1 MIKQLFNKI
10 TFQEKKDATEF
21 IFTQSSP
28 SANFFLMII
37 LSVLMASFG
46 LITNNPTVIIGSM
59 MVAPIL
65 YPILGFSMSI
75 VMFDFGLMH
84 HSFITIMKAVF
95 LSIFSSS
102 IISFLLFPQTGGYT
116 EEILSRTDN
125 SLFSC
130 MIGIIAGLA
139 AAFATVKPKLNE
151 TLPGVA
157 LSVSIV
163 PPLAVAGIALARL
176 DFSTMFGALTLFSIS
191 IIGVIIAASVVFLFM
206 NFYSQRE
213 IAGQTV
219 EVENK
224 IIELDKKL
232 EEEKKEIV

>member
-10 TFQEKKDATEF
+10 TVQEKKDATEL

-28 SANFFLMII
+28 STNFFLMII

-59 MVAPIL
+59 MIAPIL
-65 YPILGFSMSI
+65 YPILGFAMSI

-84 HSFITIMKAVF
+84 HSFVTTLKAIF
-95 LSIFSSS
+95 LSILSSS
-102 IISFLLFPQTGGYT
+102 VISFLLFPQSSGYT
-116 EEILSRTDN
+116 EEILSRIDS

-130 MIGIIAGLA
+130 LIGVIAGLA
-139 AAFATVKPKLNE
+139 AAFAVVKPKLNE

-157 LSVSIV
+157 LSVSLV
-163 PPLAVAGIALARL
+163 PPLAVAGIALSRL
-176 DFSTMFGALTLFSIS
+176 DFDSMLGALILFSVN
-191 IIGVIIAASVVFLFM
+191 IIGVIVAAAIIFLFM

-213 IAGQTV
+213 VAEQTV

-232 EEEKKEIV
+232 EEEKMEIV